1 MGKTSKLAWVPIIDG
16 PCISF
21 IFPLSQGNFMSHS
34 EFDYVVVG
42 GGSAGCCVA
51 GRLSEDLHHSVCLL
65 EAGGPDHSVFVRAPL
80 GFAATASLNINSW
93 GYNTIPQ
100 AGFNGRK
107 GFQPRGKVMGGSS
120 SVNAM
125 VYTRG
130 NAQDYNSWATLGN
143 AGWTYQDVLPYFK
156 KSENNECFGANH
168 YRGVNGPLNVGYLRS
183 PSPLNKA
190 FIQACNEQGIPFN
203 PDYNGAHQFGVS
215 HGQVTQKGGERWNAA
230 RAYVD
235 PHRHQD
241 NLRVVSHAHATQVV
255 MDGKRAV
262 GIRYMVNGVHHEVR
276 ARKEVILSGG
286 AFGTPQLLMLS
297 GIGPALHLHDM
308 GIPLVH
314 ELPGVGQNLQDHVTT
329 VLIYKTQKVNDAM
342 GFSLKGTWN
351 IFKAMLEWRNK
362 RTGWITSNV
371 SETQGFVSTEGN
383 TDHPNIQLALCT
395 GIVDD
400 HARKMHWGHGYTL
413 HVTLLR
419 PKSRGTLMLASR
431 NPMDKPLIDPA
442 FFKDKD
448 DMQTMIAGTQM
459 GLQIMESAGLA
470 GYRGNMLYPLNVK
483 DPVQVE
489 AFLRDHSDTEYH
501 PVGTCKMGPAQDP
514 MAVVDSE
521 LRVHGLQNLRVI
533 DASVMPHLVS
543 GNTNAPTIMIAEKGA
558 DFIRQQAATHLA

>member
-1 MGKTSKLAWVPIIDG
+1 
-16 PCISF
+16 
-21 IFPLSQGNFMSHS
+21 MSHS

-51 GRLSEDLHHSVCLL
+51 GRLSEDAHHTVCLL
-65 EAGGPDHSVFVRAPL
+65 EAGGPDDSVFVRAPL

-100 AGFNGRK
+100 AGFKGRL

-130 NAQDYNSWATLGN
+130 NPHDYNTWSSLGN
-143 AGWTYQDVLPYFK
+143 AGWSYQDVLPYFK
-156 KSENNECFGANH
+156 KSEHNECFGANA
-168 YRGVNGPLNVGYLRS
+168 YRGVGGPLNVSYLRS
-183 PSPLNKA
+183 PSPINQA

-203 PDYNGAHQFGVS
+203 PDYNGATQFGVS
-215 HGQVTQKGGERWNAA
+215 PGQVTQKGGERWNAA
-230 RAYVD
+230 RAYID

-241 NLRVVSHAHATQVV
+241 NLSIITHAHATQIM

-262 GIRYMVNGVHHEVR
+262 GIRYRVKGVQHEVR

-286 AFGTPQLLMLS
+286 AFGSPQLLMLS

-329 VLIYKTQKVNDAM
+329 VLIYKTQKINHAM

-351 IFKAMLEWRNK
+351 MLKAMWEWRTQ

-383 TDHPNIQLALCT
+383 TDYPNIQLALCT

-400 HARKMHWGHGYTL
+400 HARKMHMGHGYTL
-413 HVTLLR
+413 HVTLMR
-419 PKSRGTLMLASR
+419 PKSRGSVTLASR
-431 NPMDKPLIDPA
+431 NPTDKPLIDPA
-442 FFKDKD
+442 FFKHQEDL
-448 DMQTMIAGTQM
+448 QTMMQATQM
-459 GLQIMESAGLA
+459 GLRIMESKGLDP
-470 GYRGNMLYPLNVK
+470 YRSEMLYPLNAQ
-483 DPVQVE
+483 DPAQIE
-489 AFLRDHSDTEYH
+489 SFLRDHSDTEYH

-514 MAVVDSE
+514 MAVVDAE
-521 LRVHGLQNLRVI
+521 LRVHGLQGLRVI
-533 DASVMPHLVS
+533 DASIMPNLVS

-558 DFIRQQAATHLA
+558 DFIRFGSAQHLA

>member
-1 MGKTSKLAWVPIIDG
+1 MPVHLNDLHAKGHLM
-16 PCISF
+16 
-21 IFPLSQGNFMSHS
+21 SQS

-51 GRLSEDLHHSVCLL
+51 GRLSEDAKLTVCVL
-65 EAGGPDHSVFVRAPL
+65 EAGGPDDSVFVRAPL

-100 AGFNGRK
+100 AGFKGRK

-130 NAQDYNSWATLGN
+130 NAHDYNNWSALGN
-143 AGWTYQDVLPYFK
+143 SGWSYQDVLPYFK
-156 KSENNECFGANH
+156 KSENNECFGAND
-168 YRGVNGPLNVGYLRS
+168 YRGVGGPLNVSYLRS
-183 PSPLNKA
+183 PSPVNQA
-190 FIQACNEQGIPFN
+190 FIQACQEQGIPFN
-203 PDYNGAHQFGVS
+203 PDYNGERQFGVS
-215 HGQVTQKGGERWNAA
+215 PGQVTQKGGERWNAA
-230 RAYVD
+230 RAYLD

-241 NLRVVSHAHATQVV
+241 NLHVISHAHATQV
-255 MDGKRAV
+255 MMEGKRAV
-262 GIRYMVNGVHHEVR
+262 GVRYMVNGVSHEVR
-276 ARKEVILSGG
+276 ARKEVVLSGG

-297 GIGPALHLHDM
+297 GIGPALHLQDM

-329 VLIYKTQKVNDAM
+329 VLIYKTHKINDAM

-351 IFKAMLEWRNK
+351 MIKAMLEWRDK

-383 TDHPNIQLALCT
+383 TDYPNIQLALCT

-413 HVTLLR
+413 HVTLMR
-419 PKSRGTLMLASR
+419 PKSRGSVTLASR
-431 NPMDKPLIDPA
+431 DPMDKPLIDPA
-442 FFKDKD
+442 FFKEKEDL
-448 DMQTMIAGTQM
+448 QTMMSATQM
-459 GLQIMESAGLA
+459 GLRIMQSDGLA
-470 GYRGNMLYPLNVK
+470 AYRGEMLYPFDANN
-483 DPVQVE
+483 PAQVE
-489 AFLRDHSDTEYH
+489 NFLRDHSDTEYH
-501 PVGTCKMGPAQDP
+501 PVGTCKMGPSHDP
-514 MAVVDSE
+514 LAVVDSE
-521 LRVHGLQNLRVI
+521 LRVHGLQGLRVI

-543 GNTNAPTIMIAEKGA
+543 GNTNAPTIMIAEKGV
-558 DFIRQQAATHLA
+558 DFIRAQA

>member
-1 MGKTSKLAWVPIIDG
+1 
-16 PCISF
+16 
-21 IFPLSQGNFMSHS
+21 MSHS

-51 GRLSEDLHHSVCLL
+51 GRLSEDAHHTVCLL
-65 EAGGPDHSVFVRAPL
+65 EAGGPDDSVFVRAPL

-100 AGFNGRK
+100 AGFKGRL

-130 NAQDYNSWATLGN
+130 NPHDYNTWSSLGN
-143 AGWTYQDVLPYFK
+143 AGWSYQDVLPYFK
-156 KSENNECFGANH
+156 KSEHNECFGANA
-168 YRGVNGPLNVGYLRS
+168 YRGVGGPLNVSYLRS
-183 PSPLNKA
+183 PSPINQA

-203 PDYNGAHQFGVS
+203 PDYNGATQFGVS
-215 HGQVTQKGGERWNAA
+215 PGQVTQKGGERWNAA
-230 RAYVD
+230 RAYID

-241 NLRVVSHAHATQVV
+241 NLSIITHAHATQIM

-262 GIRYMVNGVHHEVR
+262 GIRYRVKGVQHEVR

-286 AFGTPQLLMLS
+286 TFGSPQLLMLS

-329 VLIYKTQKVNDAM
+329 VLIYKTQKINHAM

-351 IFKAMLEWRNK
+351 MLKAMWEWRTQ

-383 TDHPNIQLALCT
+383 TYYPNIQLALCT

-400 HARKMHWGHGYTL
+400 HARKMHMGHGYTL
-413 HVTLLR
+413 HVTLMR
-419 PKSRGTLMLASR
+419 PKSRGSVTLASR
-431 NPMDKPLIDPA
+431 NPTDKPLIDPA
-442 FFKDKD
+442 FFKHQEDL
-448 DMQTMIAGTQM
+448 QTMMQATQM
-459 GLQIMESAGLA
+459 GLRIMESKGLDP
-470 GYRGNMLYPLNVK
+470 YRSEMLYPLNAQ
-483 DPVQVE
+483 DPAQIE
-489 AFLRDHSDTEYH
+489 SFLRDHSDTEYH

-514 MAVVDSE
+514 MAVVDAE
-521 LRVHGLQNLRVI
+521 LRVHGLQGLRVI
-533 DASVMPHLVS
+533 DASIMPNLVS

-558 DFIRQQAATHLA
+558 DFIRFSSAQHLA

>member
-1 MGKTSKLAWVPIIDG
+1 MTHFLTRFKGY
-16 PCISF
+16 
-21 IFPLSQGNFMSHS
+21 FMSHS

-51 GRLSEDLHHSVCLL
+51 GRLSEDAQQSVCLL
-65 EAGGPDHSVFVRAPL
+65 EAGGPDDSVFVRAPL

-100 AGFNGRK
+100 AGFKGRK

-130 NAQDYNSWATLGN
+130 NAHDYNSWSSLGN
-143 AGWTYQDVLPYFK
+143 SGWSYQDVLPYFK
-156 KSENNECFGANH
+156 KSENNECFGAND
-168 YRGVNGPLNVGYLRS
+168 YRGVGGPLNVSYLRS
-183 PSPLNKA
+183 PSPVNQA
-190 FIQACNEQGIPFN
+190 FIQACQEQGIPFN
-203 PDYNGAHQFGVS
+203 PDYNGERQFGVS
-215 HGQVTQKGGERWNAA
+215 PGQVTQKGGERWNAA
-230 RAYVD
+230 RAYLD
-235 PHRHQD
+235 PHRHQT
-241 NLRVVSHAHATQVV
+241 NLHVISHAHATQVV
-255 MDGKRAV
+255 LEGKRAV
-262 GIRYMVNGVHHEVR
+262 GVRYMVNGVSHEVR

-297 GIGPALHLHDM
+297 GIGPALHLQDM

-329 VLIYKTQKVNDAM
+329 VLIYKTHKIDDAM

-351 IFKAMLEWRNK
+351 MIKAMLEWRDK

-383 TDHPNIQLALCT
+383 TDYPNIQLALCT

-413 HVTLLR
+413 HVTLMR
-419 PKSRGTLMLASR
+419 PKSRGSVTLASR

-442 FFKDKD
+442 FFKEKEDL
-448 DMQTMIAGTQM
+448 QTMMTATQM
-459 GLQIMESAGLA
+459 GLRIMQSDGLA
-470 GYRGNMLYPLNVK
+470 AYRGEMLYPFDANN
-483 DPVQVE
+483 PAQIE
-489 AFLRDHSDTEYH
+489 NFLRDHSDTEYH

-514 MAVVDSE
+514 LAVVDSE
-521 LRVHGLQNLRVI
+521 LRVHGLQGLRVI

-543 GNTNAPTIMIAEKGA
+543 GNTNAPTIMIAEKGV
-558 DFIRQQAATHLA
+558 DFIRAQA

>member
-1 MGKTSKLAWVPIIDG
+1 
-16 PCISF
+16 
-21 IFPLSQGNFMSHS
+21 MSHS

-51 GRLSEDLHHSVCLL
+51 GRLSEDAHHTVCLL
-65 EAGGPDHSVFVRAPL
+65 EAGGPDDSVFVRAPL

-100 AGFNGRK
+100 AGFKGRL

-130 NAQDYNSWATLGN
+130 NPHDYNTWSSLGN
-143 AGWTYQDVLPYFK
+143 AGWSYQDVLPYFK
-156 KSENNECFGANH
+156 KSEHNECFGANA
-168 YRGVNGPLNVGYLRS
+168 YRGVGGPLNVSYLRS
-183 PSPLNKA
+183 PSPINQA

-203 PDYNGAHQFGVS
+203 PDYNGATQFGVS
-215 HGQVTQKGGERWNAA
+215 PGQVTQKGGERWNAA
-230 RAYVD
+230 RAYID

-241 NLRVVSHAHATQVV
+241 NLHIISHAHATQVM

-262 GIRYMVNGVHHEVR
+262 GIRYMVKGVQHEVR

-286 AFGTPQLLMLS
+286 AFGSPQLLMLS
-297 GIGPALHLHDM
+297 GIGPALHLQDM

-329 VLIYKTQKVNDAM
+329 VLIYKTQKINHAM

-351 IFKAMLEWRNK
+351 MLKAMWEWRTQ

-383 TDHPNIQLALCT
+383 TDYPNIQLALCT

-400 HARKMHWGHGYTL
+400 HARKMHMGHGYTL
-413 HVTLLR
+413 HVTLMR
-419 PKSRGTLMLASR
+419 PKSRGSVTLASR
-431 NPMDKPLIDPA
+431 NPTDKPLIDPA
-442 FFKDKD
+442 FFKHQEDL
-448 DMQTMIAGTQM
+448 QTMMQATQM
-459 GLQIMESAGLA
+459 GLRIMESKGLDP
-470 GYRGNMLYPLNVK
+470 YRSEMLYPLNAQ
-483 DPVQVE
+483 DPAQIE

-514 MAVVDSE
+514 MAVVDAE
-521 LRVHGLQNLRVI
+521 LRVHGLQGLRVI
-533 DASVMPHLVS
+533 DASVMPNLVS

-558 DFIRQQAATHLA
+558 DFIRFGSAQLGA

>member
-1 MGKTSKLAWVPIIDG
+1 MPVHLNDLHAKGHLM
-16 PCISF
+16 
-21 IFPLSQGNFMSHS
+21 SQS

-51 GRLSEDLHHSVCLL
+51 GRLSEDAKLTVCVL
-65 EAGGPDHSVFVRAPL
+65 EAGGPDDSVFVRAPL

-100 AGFNGRK
+100 AGFKGRK

-130 NAQDYNSWATLGN
+130 NAHDYNNWSALGN
-143 AGWTYQDVLPYFK
+143 SGWSYQDVLPYFK
-156 KSENNECFGANH
+156 KSENNECFGAND
-168 YRGVNGPLNVGYLRS
+168 YRGVGGPLNVSYLRS
-183 PSPLNKA
+183 PSPVNQA
-190 FIQACNEQGIPFN
+190 FIQACQEQGIPFN
-203 PDYNGAHQFGVS
+203 PDYNGERQFGVS
-215 HGQVTQKGGERWNAA
+215 PGQVTQKGGERWNAA
-230 RAYVD
+230 RAYLD

-241 NLRVVSHAHATQVV
+241 NLHVISHAHATQV
-255 MDGKRAV
+255 MMEGKRAV
-262 GIRYMVNGVHHEVR
+262 GVRYMVNGVSHEVR
-276 ARKEVILSGG
+276 ARKEVVLSGG

-297 GIGPALHLHDM
+297 GIGPALHLQDM

-329 VLIYKTQKVNDAM
+329 VLIYKTHKINDAM

-351 IFKAMLEWRNK
+351 MIKAMLEWRDK

-383 TDHPNIQLALCT
+383 TDYPNIQLALCT

-413 HVTLLR
+413 HVTLMR
-419 PKSRGTLMLASR
+419 PKSRGSVTLASR
-431 NPMDKPLIDPA
+431 DPMDKPLIDPA
-442 FFKDKD
+442 FFKEKEDL
-448 DMQTMIAGTQM
+448 QTMMSATQM
-459 GLQIMESAGLA
+459 GLRIMQSDGLA
-470 GYRGNMLYPLNVK
+470 AYRGEMLYPFDANN
-483 DPVQVE
+483 PAQVE
-489 AFLRDHSDTEYH
+489 NFLRDHSDTEYH
-501 PVGTCKMGPAQDP
+501 PVGTCKMGPAHDP
-514 MAVVDSE
+514 LAVVDSE
-521 LRVHGLQNLRVI
+521 LRVHGLQSLRVI

-543 GNTNAPTIMIAEKGA
+543 GNTNAPTIMIAEKGV
-558 DFIRQQAATHLA
+558 DFIRAQA

>member
-1 MGKTSKLAWVPIIDG
+1 
-16 PCISF
+16 
-21 IFPLSQGNFMSHS
+21 MSLS

-51 GRLSEDLHHSVCLL
+51 GRLSEDAQQTVCLL
-65 EAGGPDHSVFVRAPL
+65 EAGGPDDSVFVRAPL

-100 AGFNGRK
+100 AGFNGRL

-130 NAQDYNSWATLGN
+130 NAHDYNTWAALGN
-143 AGWTYQDVLPYFK
+143 AGWSYQEVLPYFK
-156 KSENNECFGANH
+156 KSEHNECFGADA
-168 YRGVNGPLNVGYLRS
+168 YRGVGGPLNVSYLRS
-183 PSPLNKA
+183 PSPINQA
-190 FIQACNEQGIPFN
+190 FVKACNEQGIPSN
-203 PDYNGAHQFGVS
+203 PDYNGAKQFGVS
-215 HGQVTQKGGERWNAA
+215 PGQVTQKGGERWNAA
-230 RAYVD
+230 RAYID

-241 NLRVVSHAHATQVV
+241 NLRIISHAHATQVL
-255 MDGKRAV
+255 MEGKRAV
-262 GIRYMVNGVHHEVR
+262 GVRYLVNGVEHEVR
-276 ARKEVILSGG
+276 ARREVILSGG

-297 GIGPALHLHDM
+297 GIGPALHLQDI

-329 VLIYKTQKVNDAM
+329 VLIYKTHKINDAM

-351 IFKAMLEWRNK
+351 MLKAMWEWRTQ

-371 SETQGFVSTEGN
+371 SETQGFVSTYGN
-383 TDHPNIQLALCT
+383 TDYPNIQLALCT

-400 HARKMHWGHGYTL
+400 HARKMHMGHGYTL

-419 PKSRGTLMLASR
+419 PKSRGSVTLASR
-431 NPMDKPLIDPA
+431 NPTDKPLIDPA
-442 FFKDKD
+442 FFKHKD
-448 DMQTMIAGTQM
+448 DLQTMMKATQM
-459 GLQIMESAGLA
+459 GLQIMESEGLA
-470 GYRGNMLYPLNVK
+470 SYRAEMLYSLNAQ
-483 DPVQVE
+483 DPAQIE
-489 AFLRDHSDTEYH
+489 SFLRDHSDTEYH

-514 MAVVDSE
+514 LAVVDSE

-533 DASVMPHLVS
+533 DASVMPNLVS

-558 DFIRQQAATHLA
+558 EFIRFGSAQHLA

>member
-1 MGKTSKLAWVPIIDG
+1 
-16 PCISF
+16 
-21 IFPLSQGNFMSHS
+21 MSHS

-51 GRLSEDLHHSVCLL
+51 GRLSEDAHHTVCLL
-65 EAGGPDHSVFVRAPL
+65 EAGGPDDSVFVRAPL

-100 AGFNGRK
+100 AGFKGRL

-130 NAQDYNSWATLGN
+130 NPHDYNTWSSLGN
-143 AGWTYQDVLPYFK
+143 AGWSYQDVLPYFK
-156 KSENNECFGANH
+156 KSEHNECFGANA
-168 YRGVNGPLNVGYLRS
+168 YRGVGGPLNVSYLRS
-183 PSPLNKA
+183 PSPINQA

-203 PDYNGAHQFGVS
+203 PDYNGATQFGVS
-215 HGQVTQKGGERWNAA
+215 PGQVTQKGGERWNAA
-230 RAYVD
+230 RAYID

-241 NLRVVSHAHATQVV
+241 NLSIITHAHATQIM

-262 GIRYMVNGVHHEVR
+262 GIRYRVKGVQHEVR

-286 AFGTPQLLMLS
+286 AFGSPQLLMLS
-297 GIGPALHLHDM
+297 GIGPALHLQDM

-329 VLIYKTQKVNDAM
+329 VLIYKTQKINHAM

-351 IFKAMLEWRNK
+351 MLKAMWEWRTQ

-383 TDHPNIQLALCT
+383 TDYPNIQLALCT

-400 HARKMHWGHGYTL
+400 HARKMHMGHGYTL
-413 HVTLLR
+413 HVTLMR
-419 PKSRGTLMLASR
+419 PKSRGSVTLASR
-431 NPMDKPLIDPA
+431 NPTDKPLIDPA
-442 FFKDKD
+442 FFKHQEDL
-448 DMQTMIAGTQM
+448 QTMMQATQM
-459 GLQIMESAGLA
+459 GLRIMESKGLDP
-470 GYRGNMLYPLNVK
+470 YRSEMLYPLNAQ
-483 DPVQVE
+483 DPAQIE
-489 AFLRDHSDTEYH
+489 SFLRDHSDTEYH

-514 MAVVDSE
+514 MAVVDAE
-521 LRVHGLQNLRVI
+521 LRVHGLQGLRVI
-533 DASVMPHLVS
+533 DASIMPNLVS

-558 DFIRQQAATHLA
+558 DFIRFSSAQHLA

>member
-1 MGKTSKLAWVPIIDG
+1 MINTLKGHLM
-16 PCISF
+16 
-21 IFPLSQGNFMSHS
+21 SQS

-51 GRLSEDLHHSVCLL
+51 GRLSEDAHLTVCLL
-65 EAGGPDHSVFVRAPL
+65 EAGGPDDSVFVRAPL

-100 AGFNGRK
+100 AGFKGRK

-130 NAQDYNSWATLGN
+130 NAHDYNSWAALGN
-143 AGWTYQDVLPYFK
+143 AGWAYQDVLPYFK
-156 KSENNECFGANH
+156 KSENNECFGAND
-168 YRGVNGPLNVGYLRS
+168 YRGVGGPLNVSYLRS
-183 PSPLNKA
+183 PSPVNQA
-190 FIQACNEQGIPFN
+190 FIKACQEQGIPFN
-203 PDYNGAHQFGVS
+203 PDYNGERQFGVS
-215 HGQVTQKGGERWNAA
+215 PGQVTQKGGERWNAA
-230 RAYVD
+230 RAYLD

-241 NLRVVSHAHATQVV
+241 NLHVISHAHATQV
-255 MDGKRAV
+255 MMEGKRAV
-262 GIRYMVNGVHHEVR
+262 GVRYMLNGVSHEVR
-276 ARKEVILSGG
+276 ARKEVVLSGG

-297 GIGPALHLHDM
+297 GIGPALHLQDM

-329 VLIYKTQKVNDAM
+329 VLIYKTHKINDAM

-351 IFKAMLEWRNK
+351 MIKAMLEWRDK

-383 TDHPNIQLALCT
+383 TDYPNIQLALCT

-413 HVTLLR
+413 HVTLMR
-419 PKSRGTLMLASR
+419 PKSRGSVTLASR
-431 NPMDKPLIDPA
+431 DPMDKPLIDPA
-442 FFKDKD
+442 FFKEKEDL
-448 DMQTMIAGTQM
+448 QTLMAATQM
-459 GLQIMESAGLA
+459 GLRIMQSDGLA
-470 GYRGNMLYPLNVK
+470 AYRGEMLYPFDANN
-483 DPVQVE
+483 PAQVE
-489 AFLRDHSDTEYH
+489 NFLRDHSDTEYH
-501 PVGTCKMGPAQDP
+501 PVGTCKMGPAHDP
-514 MAVVDSE
+514 LAVVDSE
-521 LRVHGLQNLRVI
+521 LRVHGLQGLRVI

-543 GNTNAPTIMIAEKGA
+543 GNTNAPTIMIAEKGV
-558 DFIRQQAATHLA
+558 DFIRAHA

>member
-1 MGKTSKLAWVPIIDG
+1 MPVHLNDLHAKGHLM
-16 PCISF
+16 
-21 IFPLSQGNFMSHS
+21 SQS

-51 GRLSEDLHHSVCLL
+51 GRLCEDAKLTVCVL
-65 EAGGPDHSVFVRAPL
+65 EAGGPDDSVFVRAPL

-100 AGFNGRK
+100 AGFKGRK

-130 NAQDYNSWATLGN
+130 NAHDYNNWSALGN
-143 AGWTYQDVLPYFK
+143 SGWSYQDVLPYFK
-156 KSENNECFGANH
+156 KSENNECFGAND
-168 YRGVNGPLNVGYLRS
+168 YRGVGGPLNVSYLRS
-183 PSPLNKA
+183 PSPVNQA
-190 FIQACNEQGIPFN
+190 FIQACQEQGIPFN
-203 PDYNGAHQFGVS
+203 PDYNGERQFGVS
-215 HGQVTQKGGERWNAA
+215 PGQVTQKGGERWNAA
-230 RAYVD
+230 RAYLD

-241 NLRVVSHAHATQVV
+241 NLHVISHAHATQV
-255 MDGKRAV
+255 MMEGKRAV
-262 GIRYMVNGVHHEVR
+262 GVRYMVNGVSHEVR
-276 ARKEVILSGG
+276 ARKEVVLSGG

-297 GIGPALHLHDM
+297 GIGPALHLQDM

-329 VLIYKTQKVNDAM
+329 VLIYKTHKINDAM

-351 IFKAMLEWRNK
+351 MIKAMLEWRDK

-383 TDHPNIQLALCT
+383 TDYPNIQLALCT

-413 HVTLLR
+413 HVTLMR
-419 PKSRGTLMLASR
+419 PKSRGSVTLASR
-431 NPMDKPLIDPA
+431 DPMDKPLIDPA
-442 FFKDKD
+442 FFKEKEDL
-448 DMQTMIAGTQM
+448 QTMMSATQM
-459 GLQIMESAGLA
+459 GLRIMQSDGLA
-470 GYRGNMLYPLNVK
+470 AYRGEMLYPFDANN
-483 DPVQVE
+483 PAQVE
-489 AFLRDHSDTEYH
+489 NFLRDHSDTEYH
-501 PVGTCKMGPAQDP
+501 PVGTCKMGPAHDP
-514 MAVVDSE
+514 LAVVDSE
-521 LRVHGLQNLRVI
+521 LRVHGLQGLRVI

-543 GNTNAPTIMIAEKGA
+543 GNTNAPTIMIAEKGV
-558 DFIRQQAATHLA
+558 DFIRAQA

>member
-1 MGKTSKLAWVPIIDG
+1 
-16 PCISF
+16 
-21 IFPLSQGNFMSHS
+21 MSHS

-51 GRLSEDLHHSVCLL
+51 GRLSEDAHHTVCLL
-65 EAGGPDHSVFVRAPL
+65 EAGGPDDSVFVRAPL

-100 AGFNGRK
+100 AGFKGRL

-130 NAQDYNSWATLGN
+130 NPHDYNTWSSLGN
-143 AGWTYQDVLPYFK
+143 AGWSYQDVLPYFK
-156 KSENNECFGANH
+156 KSEHNECFGANA
-168 YRGVNGPLNVGYLRS
+168 YRGVGGPLNVSYLRS
-183 PSPLNKA
+183 PSPINQA

-203 PDYNGAHQFGVS
+203 PDYNGATQFGVS
-215 HGQVTQKGGERWNAA
+215 PGQVTQKGGERWNAA
-230 RAYVD
+230 RAYID

-241 NLRVVSHAHATQVV
+241 NLSIITHAHATQIM

-262 GIRYMVNGVHHEVR
+262 GIRYRVKGVQHEVR

-286 AFGTPQLLMLS
+286 AFGSPQLLMLS

-329 VLIYKTQKVNDAM
+329 VLIYKTQKINHAM

-351 IFKAMLEWRNK
+351 MLKAMWEWRTQ

-383 TDHPNIQLALCT
+383 TDYPNIQLALCT

-400 HARKMHWGHGYTL
+400 HARKMHMGHGYTL
-413 HVTLLR
+413 HVTLMR
-419 PKSRGTLMLASR
+419 PKSRGSVTLASR
-431 NPMDKPLIDPA
+431 NPTDKPLIDPA
-442 FFKDKD
+442 FFKHQEDL
-448 DMQTMIAGTQM
+448 QTMMQATQM
-459 GLQIMESAGLA
+459 GLRIMESKGLDP
-470 GYRGNMLYPLNVK
+470 YRSEMLYPLNAQ
-483 DPVQVE
+483 DPAQIE
-489 AFLRDHSDTEYH
+489 SFLRDHSDTEYH

-514 MAVVDSE
+514 MAVVDAE
-521 LRVHGLQNLRVI
+521 LRVHGLQGLRVI
-533 DASVMPHLVS
+533 DASIMPNLVS

-558 DFIRQQAATHLA
+558 DFIRFSSAQHLA

>member
-1 MGKTSKLAWVPIIDG
+1 MIHTLKGHLM
-16 PCISF
+16 
-21 IFPLSQGNFMSHS
+21 SQS

-51 GRLSEDLHHSVCLL
+51 GRLSEDAKLTVCVL
-65 EAGGPDHSVFVRAPL
+65 EAGGPDDSVFVRAPL

-93 GYNTIPQ
+93 GYNTVPQ
-100 AGFNGRK
+100 AGFKGRK

-130 NAQDYNSWATLGN
+130 NAHDYNSWSALGN
-143 AGWTYQDVLPYFK
+143 AGWSYQDVLPYFK
-156 KSENNECFGANH
+156 KSENNECFGAND
-168 YRGVNGPLNVGYLRS
+168 YRGVGGPLNVSYLRS
-183 PSPLNKA
+183 PSPVNQA
-190 FIQACNEQGIPFN
+190 FIKACQEQGIPFN
-203 PDYNGAHQFGVS
+203 PDYNGERQYGVS
-215 HGQVTQKGGERWNAA
+215 PGQVTQKGGERWNAA
-230 RAYVD
+230 RAYLD
-235 PHRHQD
+235 PHRHQA
-241 NLRVVSHAHATQVV
+241 NLHVISHAHVTQVV

-262 GIRYMVNGVHHEVR
+262 GVRYMVNGVSHEVR

-286 AFGTPQLLMLS
+286 AFGSPQLLMLS
-297 GIGPALHLHDM
+297 GIGPALHLQDM

-329 VLIYKTQKVNDAM
+329 VLIYKTHQINDAM

-351 IFKAMLEWRNK
+351 MIKAMLEWRDK

-413 HVTLLR
+413 HVTLMR
-419 PKSRGTLMLASR
+419 PQSRGSVTLASR

-442 FFKDKD
+442 FFKEKEDL
-448 DMQTMIAGTQM
+448 QTLMAATQM
-459 GLQIMESAGLA
+459 GLRIMQSDGLNA
-470 GYRGNMLYPLNVK
+470 YRGEMLYPFDAN
-483 DPVQVE
+483 DPAQLE
-489 AFLRDHSDTEYH
+489 NFLRDHSDTEYH
-501 PVGTCKMGPAQDP
+501 PVGTCKMGPVQDP
-514 MAVVDSE
+514 LAVVDSE
-521 LRVHGLQNLRVI
+521 LRVHGLQGLRVI

-543 GNTNAPTIMIAEKGA
+543 GNTNAPTLMIAEKGV
-558 DFIRQQAATHLA
+558 DLIRAQA

>member
-1 MGKTSKLAWVPIIDG
+1 
-16 PCISF
+16 
-21 IFPLSQGNFMSHS
+21 MSHS

-51 GRLSEDLHHSVCLL
+51 GRLSEDAHHTVCLL
-65 EAGGPDHSVFVRAPL
+65 EAGGPDDSVFVRAPL

-100 AGFNGRK
+100 AGFKGRL

-130 NAQDYNSWATLGN
+130 NPHDYNTWSSLGN
-143 AGWTYQDVLPYFK
+143 AGWSYQDVLPYFK
-156 KSENNECFGANH
+156 KSEHNECFGANA
-168 YRGVNGPLNVGYLRS
+168 YRGVGGPLNVSYLRS
-183 PSPLNKA
+183 PSPINQA

-203 PDYNGAHQFGVS
+203 PDYNGATQFGVS
-215 HGQVTQKGGERWNAA
+215 PGQVTQKGGERWNAA
-230 RAYVD
+230 RAYID

-241 NLRVVSHAHATQVV
+241 NLSIITHAHATQIM

-262 GIRYMVNGVHHEVR
+262 GIRYRVKGVQHEVR

-286 AFGTPQLLMLS
+286 AFGSPHLLMLS

-329 VLIYKTQKVNDAM
+329 VLIYKTQKINHAM

-351 IFKAMLEWRNK
+351 MLKAMWEWRTQ

-383 TDHPNIQLALCT
+383 TDYPNIQLALCT

-400 HARKMHWGHGYTL
+400 HARKMHMGHGYTL
-413 HVTLLR
+413 HVTLMR
-419 PKSRGTLMLASR
+419 PKSRGSVTLASR
-431 NPMDKPLIDPA
+431 NPTDKPLIDPA
-442 FFKDKD
+442 FFKHQEDL
-448 DMQTMIAGTQM
+448 QTMMQATQM
-459 GLQIMESAGLA
+459 GLRIMESKGLDP
-470 GYRGNMLYPLNVK
+470 YRSEMLYPLNAQ
-483 DPVQVE
+483 DPAQIE
-489 AFLRDHSDTEYH
+489 SFLRDHSDTEYH

-514 MAVVDSE
+514 MAVVDAE
-521 LRVHGLQNLRVI
+521 LRVHGLQGLRVI
-533 DASVMPHLVS
+533 DASIMPNLVS

-558 DFIRQQAATHLA
+558 DFIRFSSAQHLA